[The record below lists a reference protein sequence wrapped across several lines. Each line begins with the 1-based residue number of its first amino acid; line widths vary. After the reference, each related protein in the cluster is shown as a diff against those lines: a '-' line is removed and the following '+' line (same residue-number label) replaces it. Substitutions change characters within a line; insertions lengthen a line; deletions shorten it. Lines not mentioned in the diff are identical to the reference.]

1 MLYFL
6 YFVTKNNGR
15 AMGNLIVTGIT
26 FGVFMTEALI
36 HYNMG
41 MAKAEGGFKLRLPP
55 PKELAKIAAVTGAFS
70 IASGLLIKALPQHLA
85 PKV

>member
-1 MLYFL
+1 MGRFL
-6 YFVTKNNGR
+6 
-15 AMGNLIVTGIT
+15 VTGVT
-26 FGVFMTEALI
+26 FGVFMAEALI

-41 MAKAEGGFKLRLPP
+41 RAQEDAKTGKRAQFELPP

-70 IASGLLIKALPQHLA
+70 VMSGVLIGSLTKYMP

>member
-1 MLYFL
+1 
-6 YFVTKNNGR
+6 
-15 AMGNLIVTGIT
+15 MGGLVVSGVT
-26 FGVFMTEALI
+26 FGVFMAEALI

-70 IASGLLIKALPQHLA
+70 LLSGYLVKQLPQGTTKA
-85 PKV
+85 

>member
-1 MLYFL
+1 MGRFL
-6 YFVTKNNGR
+6 
-15 AMGNLIVTGIT
+15 VTGIT

-55 PKELAKIAAVTGAFS
+55 AKELAKIAAVTGTFS
-70 IASGLLIKALPQHLA
+70 IVSGVLINSLQGRLNTRI
-85 PKV
+85 

>member
-1 MLYFL
+1 MQRLL
-6 YFVTKNNGR
+6 V
-15 AMGNLIVTGIT
+15 AGIT

-55 PKELAKIAAVTGAFS
+55 PKELAKIAAVTGTFS
-70 IASGLLIKALPQHLA
+70 VVSGILIGTLERYVGPPA
-85 PKV
+85 